1 MKRLILLVLA
11 VVVAVSAT
19 GCGTI
24 YKSARDQ
31 RDLGTQASD
40 KKIEAVVFKRL
51 AEDDT
56 VKALD
61 VSSYCF
67 NGAVFLVGEYET
79 TAQKSRAVE
88 IARGVEGV
96 GSVTTWMLPKKE
108 LADCGTTDNVSL
120 ALTVRKDLIA
130 DEDMNSTNVEIK
142 AVQCRIVLLGLVATS
157 ADAARAVAI
166 AKQVEGVRGVKSYL
180 KPVQ

>member
-1 MKRLILLVLA
+1 MKRFAVLLLLAVLA
-11 VVVAVSAT
+11 LPAA

-31 RDLGTQASD
+31 RDLGVQAAD
-40 KKIEAVVFKRL
+40 KKIEAVIFKRL

-61 VSSYCF
+61 VSTYCF
-67 NGAVFLVGEYET
+67 EGAVFLVGEYET
-79 TAQKSRAVE
+79 SAQKSRAEAV
-88 IARGVEGV
+88 ARGVEGV
-96 GSVTTWMLPKKE
+96 RTVTSWMLPKKE
-108 LADCGTTDNVSL
+108 LPDCGATDNLEL

-130 DEDMNSTNVEIK
+130 AEDMNSSNVEIQ

-157 ADAARAVAI
+157 ADADRAVAI
-166 AKQVEGVRGVKSYL
+166 ARAVQGVRSVKSFL
-180 KPVQ
+180 KPVR